1 MSKYLTAELILAA
14 LDLPTKDVEVPE
26 WGGTVKVRALTGAER
41 DRFEAS
47 MITEKDETRGEKLV
61 NLRAR
66 MCAMTI
72 VGEDG
77 RTPVFSDKQV
87 EKLGEKNARALN
99 RVFEVARELS
109 GFTDKDVAELEGK

>member
-1 MSKYLTAELILAA
+1 MAAFLTRDLILAA

-41 DRFEAS
+41 DKFEAS
-47 MITEKDETRGEKLV
+47 MITEANESRGDKLM

-77 RTPVFSDKQV
+77 KSSLFTDKDV
-87 EKLGEKNARALN
+87 EALGRKSARALN
-99 RVFEVARELS
+99 RVFEAARELS
-109 GFTDKDVAELEGK
+109 GFTDKDVEELEGK

>member
-1 MSKYLTAELILAA
+1 MKLLTRDLILAA

-26 WGGTVKVRALTGAER
+26 WGGAVKVRALTGAER
-41 DRFEAS
+41 DSFEAS
-47 MITEKDETRGEKLV
+47 MLVETGEHRGDKLK

-77 RTPVFSDKQV
+77 HTSLFTEKDV
-87 EKLGEKNARALN
+87 EALGKKSARALN
-99 RVFEVARELS
+99 RVFDAARELS
-109 GFTDKDVAELEGK
+109 GFTDKDVEQLEGN